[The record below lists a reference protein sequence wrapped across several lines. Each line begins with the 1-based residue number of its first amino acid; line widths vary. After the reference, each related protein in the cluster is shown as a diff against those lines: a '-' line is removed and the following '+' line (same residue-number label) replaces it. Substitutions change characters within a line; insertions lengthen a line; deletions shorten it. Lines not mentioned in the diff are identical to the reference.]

1 MKITGLQD
9 SSAIRSHLGELQDEK
24 TRSKNK
30 PLINRFIRYWKL
42 KYTLAIEEEIIIK
55 AKKELVFIKRDI

>member
-30 PLINRFIRYWKL
+30 PLINRFIRYWQL
-42 KYTLAIEEEIIIK
+42 KYFVALKDEEEV
-55 AKKELVFIKRDI
+55 KKLILNVK